1 MAFANSSQKFV
12 ILAINTWAP
21 LKELNG
27 WHGQQ
32 YKFGLR
38 FISEGNINLFKEMN
52 KDNLLST
59 PR

>member
-12 ILAINTWAP
+12 ILAIKRAP